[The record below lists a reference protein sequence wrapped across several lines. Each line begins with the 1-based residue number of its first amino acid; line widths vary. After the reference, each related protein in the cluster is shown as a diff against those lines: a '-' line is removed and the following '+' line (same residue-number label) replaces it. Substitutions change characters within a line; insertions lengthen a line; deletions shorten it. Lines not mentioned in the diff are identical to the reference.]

1 MNAAADPDT
10 FFHSKQWRRL
20 EIGLLVAILL
30 LATFLRF
37 WQLAQMPPGFYHDEA
52 YNGLDALSLVQGKM
66 FPQFYEGWELYAQDA
81 HAGNPPDPTRFPL
94 FFEGNYGREPVH
106 IYLMALSLKLFG
118 ATPFAVRA
126 VPALAGVLAVLT
138 TFLAAKVVL
147 RPEKIGDQRVK
158 IEENRVMQ
166 SLIFNLSPLFAAFT
180 LAILFPAIHFSR
192 FGLRAMLFVPVE
204 TLAVVCFWQG
214 ITARRKGR
222 VPPWLWLGLAG
233 FLLGFGLYVYA
244 AARLFP
250 LLFVAV
256 GLIWWW
262 RDKTA
267 VLMQWRGLL
276 LRAGVAGITAVPIL
290 LFFARYPYFFIFR
303 IGYVANKGLGAVAGK
318 PWLTWLLNVGRVV
331 RGFFW
336 QGETH
341 LRHNLP
347 GRPYL
352 DSIQAILFLLGLF
365 CSAQLILRSD
375 FLKITGRRLDQSS
388 RLVQSKKPLRNTQYA
403 IRLIFLLL
411 WLAVMLLPSVMSGDA
426 PHFGRLTGAAP
437 VVAIFVG
444 MGGAWLGYRLAVIG
458 ERLAVNGERWSVHD
472 GRVLGWMGLG
482 LLLGMS
488 LFVTGRDY
496 FGRYASHPQLAADFY
511 LPDWELGQLA
521 AAQPPD
527 TQLYLTP
534 TQEEMATIYFALA
547 DPARMRSYSG
557 AAGAIPA
564 GVAGQP
570 SLYFVRPEDETSL
583 HNLQTYFPDGLTQP
597 QQNGFIP
604 FALPAA
610 APRTPGLTPVDV
622 AWAEQ
627 IRLVGWSLTPDE
639 GQLPITLAWQA
650 LTPIE
655 IDYTVFIHL
664 LGTEASP
671 IAQADRPPGGYPTS
685 DWQPG
690 EIVVDTFVVD
700 LPPDLPPGTYAL
712 HTGMYDLTTLE
723 RLGTAVLTDIELPN
737 E

>member
-1 MNAAADPDT
+1 MTVAADLDT

-20 EIGLLVAILL
+20 EIGLLLAILL
-30 LATFLRF
+30 LAAILRF

-52 YNGLDALSLVQGKM
+52 YNGLDALSLVQGKT

-81 HAGNPPDPTRFPL
+81 HAGNPPEPTRFPL

-106 IYLMALSLKLFG
+106 IYLMALSIKLFG

-126 VPALAGVLAVLT
+126 VPAAAGVLAVLT

-147 RPEKIGDQRVK
+147 RPEKIEDQRVK
-158 IEENRVMQ
+158 IKDRVMQ
-166 SLIFNLSPLFAAFT
+166 SLIFNLAPLFAAFT

-192 FGLRAMLFVPVE
+192 FGLRSMLFVPVE

-214 ITARRKGR
+214 ITASRKGR
-222 VPPWLWLGLAG
+222 VPSWLWLGLAG

-250 LLFVAV
+250 LLFVAFV
-256 GLIWWW
+256 LIWWW

-267 VLMQWRGLL
+267 VLTQWRGLL
-276 LRAGVAGITAVPIL
+276 LMGLVAGITAVPIL

-303 IGYVANKGLGAVAGK
+303 IGYVANKGMGAVAGK
-318 PWLTWLLNVGRVV
+318 PWLTWLLNVGRVL

-352 DSIQAILFLLGLF
+352 DSIQALFFLLGLGY
-365 CSAQLILRSD
+365 SALLILRKRSR
-375 FLKITGRRLDQSS
+375 ITHHAL
-388 RLVQSKKPLRNTQYA
+388 
-403 IRLIFLLL
+403 RLIFLLL
-411 WLAVMLLPSVMSGDA
+411 WLGVMLLPSIMSGDA

-444 MGGAWLGYRLAVIG
+444 MGAAWLGYRLAVIG
-458 ERLAVNGERWSVHD
+458 KQWTVDSGQWAVV
-472 GRVLGWMGLG
+472 GRVLGWVALG

-488 LFVTGRDY
+488 LFLTTRDY
-496 FGRYASHPQLAADFY
+496 FGRYASHPQLEADFY

-521 AAQPPD
+521 AAQPAD
-527 TQLYLTP
+527 TMLYLTP

-547 DPARMRSYSG
+547 DPERMRSYSG

-564 GVAGQP
+564 GVADQP
-570 SLYFVRPEDETSL
+570 SLYFVRPDDGASL
-583 HNLQTYFPDGLTQP
+583 HNLQTYFPDGVTQP
-597 QQNGFIP
+597 EQNGFIP
-604 FALPAA
+604 FAVSAET
-610 APRTPGLTPVDV
+610 PRTSGLTAVDA

-627 IRLVGWSLTPDE
+627 IKLVAWSLTPDE
-639 GQLPITLAWQA
+639 GQLRLTLAWQA
-650 LTPIE
+650 LAPID

-664 LGTEASP
+664 LGENGP
-671 IAQADRPPGGYPTS
+671 PVAQSDRPPGGYPTS
-685 DWQPG
+685 NWQPS
-690 EIVVDTFVVD
+690 EIVVDTFVVE
-700 LPPDLPPGTYAL
+700 LPPDLPPGTYTL
-712 HTGMYDLTTLE
+712 QTGMYDLTTLE
-723 RLGTAVLTDIELPN
+723 RLGTAVLTAVELSN